1 MQINTI
7 AVTQHHPLMPS
18 LRHWIASSP
27 AKNLYAGWLSF
38 LSTSAYGLISLPVAA
53 HYLSMEEIGLWNL
66 ASQLVAYLLLVE
78 LGLGNA
84 VGRLMADSMN
94 SGDQAAMDRD
104 WSSLLVTLA
113 FQGIF
118 SVMLAWM
125 LCPHIRRFLD
135 IPSNFDHQFDTLWM
149 SLSLLQ
155 ALSFPLRAL
164 TGILL
169 CQERYHLSL
178 AVSACAPLIQLAS
191 FSILLGMG
199 FGVESYVIAAW
210 VVAIFQFGWLLKL
223 VAKGANKPRF
233 RIASASWRSVKP
245 ALKYSFS
252 MLLWTFSPLVLASI
266 PSVVLSRTLGLE
278 YVTIYMVSMRVPQMF
293 SMLGMR
299 FFHSFY
305 PKIQVLH
312 VSGEKQKFIR
322 YYRLASCL
330 TMMALGFGLVVSI
343 FMNAHVVEWL
353 SNRQF
358 YAGNTATFWFAIGF
372 VILAISELAGTLFVL
387 AGKGRHTSTV
397 LILELTLTVFAAF
410 ICAQHFDL
418 VGVAA
423 TLALAPL
430 MVRVP
435 YYVFAGPRSCLCS
448 PKELFS
454 PATATAMCTL
464 FLVFTAYLALVPKEG
479 YVSLIKLLLALG
491 ITLPLVW
498 MSFRTLF
505 FEFNQLRPNENSQ
518 SKVSA
523 HG

>member
-1 MQINTI
+1 
-7 AVTQHHPLMPS
+7 MPA

-66 ASQLVAYLLLVE
+66 VSQLVAYLLLVE

-84 VGRLMADSMN
+84 VSRLMADSMN

-113 FQGIF
+113 FQGIC
-118 SVMLAWM
+118 SIMLAWVV
-125 LCPHIRRFLD
+125 CPHIQSFLD
-135 IPSNFDHQFDTLWM
+135 IPSKLDHQFDTLWM

-178 AVSACAPLIQLAS
+178 AVSACIPLIQLAS
-191 FSILLGMG
+191 FGILLWMG

-223 VAKGANKPRF
+223 VSKGTIKPRF
-233 RIASASWRSVKP
+233 RMASASWGSVKP
-245 ALKYSFS
+245 AMKYSFS

-278 YVTIYMVSMRVPQMF
+278 YVTVYMVSMRVPQMF

-305 PKIQVLH
+305 PKMQVLH

-322 YYRLASCL
+322 FYRLASCL
-330 TMMALGFGLVVSI
+330 TMMALGLGLFVSI

-353 SNRQF
+353 SNQQF
-358 YAGNTATFWFAIGF
+358 YAGNTATFWFSIGF
-372 VILAISELAGTLFVL
+372 VTLAISELAGTLFVL
-387 AGKGRHTSTV
+387 AGKGRHTSMV

-410 ICAQHFDL
+410 ICAQHFGL

-435 YYVFAGPRSCLCS
+435 YYIFAGPPSCLCS
-448 PKELFS
+448 PKELFY
-454 PATATAMCTL
+454 PATVTAMGTF
-464 FLVFTAYLALVPKEG
+464 FLVITAYLALAPKDG
-479 YVSLIKLLLALG
+479 YGSLIKVLLALG
-491 ITLPLVW
+491 ITLPLAW
-498 MSFRTLF
+498 MSFRALF
-505 FEFNQLRPNENSQ
+505 FELNQLRLNENSE